1 MKLANRRAWIVL
13 SIALAAVVLLS
24 AIAAPSS
31 TRLHTG
37 STYWRAPDGYGAWFA
52 YMQAQGTLVQ
62 RWQRPFNDLLEPPDS
77 SLPEAMPISTH
88 AQSSQDGAGNGSSLD
103 NRPAEPMTLVGI
115 SPFVEQALQADEAW
129 LRRGN
134 VLVLVGVR
142 SPVTGAPFRS
152 VLPTPQGEVV
162 VETTRRQS
170 PMPDLKARLSD
181 GFGLIAWEQSVGAG
195 KVIRVA
201 TPHLAANAYQD
212 EPGNFRFL
220 ADLVTAPG
228 HPVWVDEYIHGY
240 RDPQRDDEYI
250 HGYRDPADRAAGRS
264 PQSVW
269 AYLSRTP
276 IAPLAVQSLVL
287 LALAVW
293 AGNRRMGKPLAD
305 PPPKLDNSEAYIQA
319 LGTVLRKAESTEF
332 VVDTLS
338 KAEQINLQ
346 RSLGL
351 GTTPTDLLTLSRAWE
366 QQTGRP
372 AAELRRLL
380 NPERK
385 KRLGDRALL
394 EWVSRVQALSGKQ

>member
-1 MKLANRRAWIVL
+1 MKLNRRAWIVL
-13 SIALAAVVLLS
+13 SVTLATLVVLS
-24 AIAAPSS
+24 AIAAPS
-31 TRLHTG
+31 TRLRTG
-37 STYWRAPDGYGAWFA
+37 STYGRAPDGYGAWFA
-52 YMQAQGTLVQ
+52 YMQAQGTPVQ
-62 RWQRPFNDLLEPPDS
+62 RWQRPFEDLLEPPDS
-77 SLPEAMPISTH
+77 SLPEAMPISAH
-88 AQSSQDGAGNGSSLD
+88 AQSLGSGADHPPAPGSGENSGAGSSLD
-103 NRPAEPMTLVGI
+103 DRPAEPMTLVGI
-115 SPFVEQALQADEAW
+115 APLVEQLLRPDEDW

-152 VLPTPQGEVV
+152 VLPTPQGDVT
-162 VETTRRQS
+162 VETTRRQAPS
-170 PMPDLKARLSD
+170 PGLNARLGD
-181 GFGLIAWEQSVGAG
+181 PFGLVAWEQTVGAG

-212 EPGNFRFL
+212 EPGNFSFL
-220 ADLVTAPG
+220 ANLVTEPG
-228 HPVWVDEYIHGY
+228 YPVWVDEYIHGY
-240 RDPQRDDEYI
+240 RDPQRE
-250 HGYRDPADRAAGRS
+250 AATGRS

-276 IAPLAVQSLVL
+276 IALLVVQSLML

-293 AGNRRMGKPLAD
+293 AGNRRMGKPLPD
-305 PPPKLDNSEAYIQA
+305 PTPKLDNSEAYIHA

-332 VVDTLS
+332 VIDTLC

-351 GTTPTDLLTLSRAWE
+351 GNIPADLLTLSQAWE
-366 QQTGRP
+366 QHTGRP

-394 EWVSRVQALSGKQ
+394 DWVSRVQALRRE

>member
-1 MKLANRRAWIVL
+1 MKLNRRAWIAL
-13 SIALAAVVLLS
+13 SIALATLVVLS

-37 STYWRAPDGYGAWFA
+37 STYGRAPDGYGAWFA
-52 YMQAQGTLVQ
+52 YMQAQGTPVQ
-62 RWQRPFNDLLEPPDS
+62 RWQRPSEDLFNPPDS
-77 SLPEAMPISTH
+77 NLPEATPISTY
-88 AQSSQDGAGNGSSLD
+88 AQRPEHNSEPGSGGGSSLD

-115 SPFVEQALQADEAW
+115 APLVEQLIRPDEDW

-152 VLPTPQGEVV
+152 VLPTPQGEVT
-162 VETTRRQS
+162 VETTRRQA
-170 PMPDLKARLSD
+170 PAPELNAQLSD
-181 GFGLIAWEQSVGAG
+181 QFGLIAWEQAVGAG

-201 TPHLAANAYQD
+201 TPYLAANAYQD
-212 EPGNFRFL
+212 EPGNFQFF
-220 ADLVTAPG
+220 ADLVTEPG

-240 RDPQRDDEYI
+240 RDPQRE
-250 HGYRDPADRAAGRS
+250 AATGRS

-276 IAPLAVQSLVL
+276 IALLTVQSLVL

-338 KAEQINLQ
+338 KAEQIHLQ
-346 RSLGL
+346 RLLGL
-351 GTTPTDLLTLSRAWE
+351 GTTSADLLTLSYTWE
-366 QQTGRP
+366 QHTGRP
-372 AAELRRLL
+372 AAELHRLL

-394 EWVSRVQALSGKQ
+394 DWVSRVQQLRDTVVEKRVTE

>member
-1 MKLANRRAWIVL
+1 MKLANRRAWIFL
-13 SIALAAVVLLS
+13 SIALAALVVLS
-24 AIAAPSS
+24 AIAAPN

-37 STYWRAPDGYGAWFA
+37 STYGRAPDGYGAWFA
-52 YMQAQGTLVQ
+52 YMQAQGTPVQ
-62 RWQRPFNDLLEPPDS
+62 RWQRPFDDLLDPPDS
-77 SLPEAMPISTH
+77 GLPEATPISTN
-88 AQSSQDGAGNGSSLD
+88 AQGVGDDPGAGSSLD

-115 SPFVEQALQADEAW
+115 SPFVEQAFRPDEAW

-152 VLPTPQGEVV
+152 VLPTSQGEVV

-170 PMPDLKARLSD
+170 PAPELAAQLSD
-181 GFGLIAWEQSVGAG
+181 GFGLIAWVQSVGEG

-212 EPGNFRFL
+212 EPGNFQFL
-220 ADLVTAPG
+220 ADLVTQPG

-240 RDPQRDDEYI
+240 RDP
-250 HGYRDPADRAAGRS
+250 ADRTAGRS

-276 IAPLAVQSLVL
+276 VALLAVQSLVL

-305 PPPKLDNSEAYIQA
+305 PPPKLDNSQAYIQA
-319 LGTVLRKAESTEF
+319 LGTVLRKAECTEF

-351 GTTPTDLLTLSRAWE
+351 GSTPLDLLTLSRAWE
-366 QQTGRP
+366 QHTGQP
-372 AAELRRLL
+372 AANLRRLL

-394 EWVSRVQALSGKQ
+394 DWVSRVQGLRGRGREGR

>member
-1 MKLANRRAWIVL
+1 MKLDRRAWIFL
-13 SIALAAVVLLS
+13 SIALATLVVLS
-24 AIAAPSS
+24 AIAAPS

-37 STYWRAPDGYGAWFA
+37 STYGRTPDGYGAWFA
-52 YMQAQGTLVQ
+52 YMQAQGTPVQ
-62 RWQRPFNDLLEPPDS
+62 RWQRPFDDLLDLPDS
-77 SLPEAMPISTH
+77 TLPEATPISTN
-88 AQSSQDGAGNGSSLD
+88 AQGLGDDPGAGSSLD
-103 NRPAEPMTLVGI
+103 SRPAEPMTLVGI
-115 SPFVEQALQADEAW
+115 SPFVEQALRPDEDW

-152 VLPTPQGEVV
+152 VLPTPQREVV

-170 PMPDLKARLSD
+170 PAPERRAKLSD
-181 GFGLIAWEQSVGAG
+181 GFGLIAWEQSVGTG

-201 TPHLAANAYQD
+201 APHLAANAYQD
-212 EPGNFRFL
+212 EPGNFQFL
-220 ADLVTAPG
+220 ADLVTQPG

-240 RDPQRDDEYI
+240 RDS
-250 HGYRDPADRAAGRS
+250 ADRAAGRS

-276 IAPLAVQSLVL
+276 VALLAVQSLVL

-293 AGNRRMGKPLAD
+293 ASNRRMGKPLAD
-305 PPPKLDNSEAYIQA
+305 PPPKLDNSQAYIQA

-351 GTTPTDLLTLSRAWE
+351 GSTPLDLLTLSRAWE
-366 QQTGRP
+366 QHTGQP
-372 AAELRRLL
+372 AANLRRLL

-394 EWVSRVQALSGKQ
+394 EWVSRVQGLRELGREGGGDDGMMG

>member
-52 YMQAQGTLVQ
+52 YMQARGTPVQ

-77 SLPEAMPISTH
+77 TLPDATPISTY

-115 SPFVEQALQADEAW
+115 SPFVEQALQPDEAW
-129 LRRGN
+129 LQRGN

-152 VLPTPQGEVV
+152 VLPTPQGDVV
-162 VETTRRQS
+162 VETTRRQRL
-170 PMPDLKARLSD
+170 MPDLKARLSD
-181 GFGLIAWEQSVGAG
+181 GFGLIAWEQPIGAG

-201 TPHLAANAYQD
+201 TPHLAANAYQN

-220 ADLVTAPG
+220 ADLVTEPG

-240 RDPQRDDEYI
+240 RDLQRET
-250 HGYRDPADRAAGRS
+250 ATGRS

-276 IAPLAVQSLVL
+276 IALLAVQSLVL

-305 PPPKLDNSEAYIQA
+305 SPPKLDNSEAYIQA

-332 VVDTLS
+332 VVNTLS
-338 KAEQINLQ
+338 KAEQIRLQ

-380 NPERK
+380 NPEQR

-394 EWVSRVQALSGKQ
+394 DWVSRVQALGRE

>member
-1 MKLANRRAWIVL
+1 MKLNRRAWIGL
-13 SIALAAVVLLS
+13 SIALATLVILS

-31 TRLHTG
+31 HLRTG
-37 STYWRAPDGYGAWFA
+37 STYGRAPDGYGAWFA
-52 YMQAQGTLVQ
+52 YMQAQGTPIE
-62 RWQRPFNDLLEPPDS
+62 RWQRPFNDLLDPPDS
-77 SLPEAMPISTH
+77 TLPDATPISAN
-88 AQSSQDGAGNGSSLD
+88 AQHSDAQRSQVGAGNGSSLD

-115 SPFVEQALQADEAW
+115 SPFVEQFLQPSEEW
-129 LRRGN
+129 LQRGN

-152 VLPTPQGEVV
+152 ILPTPQGAVT
-162 VETTRRQS
+162 VETTRRQ
-170 PMPDLKARLSD
+170 PTAPDLKARLSD
-181 GFGLIAWEQSVGAG
+181 GFGLVAWEQSVGAG
-195 KVIRVA
+195 KVIRIA

-220 ADLVTAPG
+220 ADLVTEPG

-240 RDPQRDDEYI
+240 QDSARDSAAA
-250 HGYRDPADRAAGRS
+250 GAGRS

-276 IAPLAVQSLVL
+276 IALLAVQSVVL

-293 AGNRRMGKPLAD
+293 AGNHRMGKPLAD
-305 PPPKLDNSEAYIQA
+305 LPPKLDNSEAYIQA

-338 KAEQINLQ
+338 KAEQIQLQ

-351 GTTPTDLLTLSRAWE
+351 GSTPIDLLTLSYAWE

-394 EWVSRVQALSGKQ
+394 EWVSRVQALSGE